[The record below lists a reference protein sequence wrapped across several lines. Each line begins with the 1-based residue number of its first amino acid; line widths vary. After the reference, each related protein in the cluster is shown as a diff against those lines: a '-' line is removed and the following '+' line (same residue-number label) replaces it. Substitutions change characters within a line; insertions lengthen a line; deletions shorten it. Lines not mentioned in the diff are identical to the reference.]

1 MHTQNKYK
9 TKDLVKTTNKNLK
22 KRNNYISLSIL
33 AIFLHTQMN
42 TLKHTSIETTQTY
55 LLQTPKLSKHT
66 HTKTHNSSVP

>member
-22 KRNNYISLSIL
+22 KRKYISLSIL
-33 AIFLHTQMN
+33 AVFLHTQMN

-66 HTKTHNSSVP
+66 HTNTHNSSVP